1 MVYALTMEKTM
12 NQEKQDTTVKG
23 LEPRRAALDI
33 LERIREGASMDDALM
48 LCRSFSE
55 LEGPDRG
62 FARALASTVL
72 RRRGSL
78 DHVLGAYI
86 DRPLPKKAARA
97 MDILRIA
104 AAQSLFLETPAH
116 AAVSTAVEIAGER
129 KEIAGYA
136 KLINAVARKVAKA
149 GPAAIKDL
157 PARVDTPGWMW
168 RAWERSYGPAKTRAI
183 AQAHQHEAPLDI
195 TVKKADTAGIWAER
209 LEAEQLPTG
218 SLRLN
223 DVRNVTTLAGFDD
236 GAWWVQDTA
245 ASLPAKLLGD
255 VNGKRVLDLCAAPGG
270 KTLQLAAAGA
280 QIVAID
286 KSGDRLK
293 RLSENLQRTGL
304 RATTIKEDVL
314 RWSSKDKADAI
325 LLDAPCTATGT
336 IRRHPDIPWGKDETD
351 LDALKKL
358 QAAMI
363 DHALTMLKP
372 GGTLVYCV
380 CSLQPEEGERQANA
394 ALIRHASLARIPIT
408 PEETGGLTEAITR
421 DGDLRTLPSMLGDK
435 GGMDGFF
442 AARFKLAD

>member
-1 MVYALTMEKTM
+1 MEQE
-12 NQEKQDTTVKG
+12 NQNTPVKG
-23 LEPRRAALDI
+23 LDPRRAALDI
-33 LERIREGASMDDALM
+33 LERVREGASMDDALM

-97 MDILRIA
+97 MDILRLA
-104 AAQSLFLETPAH
+104 AAQSLLLETPAH
-116 AAVSTAVEIAGER
+116 AAVSTAVELAGER

-149 GPAAIKDL
+149 GPAAIADL

-168 RAWERSYGPAKTRAI
+168 RAWERSYGPARTRAI
-183 AQAHQHEAPLDI
+183 AEAHRLEAPLDF
-195 TVKKADTAGIWAER
+195 TLKKPGAAEEWANR
-209 LEAEQLPTG
+209 LEADKLPFG
-218 SLRLN
+218 NLRIKRAR
-223 DVRNVTTLAGFDD
+223 DVKALSGFDE
-236 GAWWVQDTA
+236 GAWWVQDAA

-255 VNGKRVLDLCAAPGG
+255 VKGKRVLDLCAAPGG
-270 KTLQLAAAGA
+270 KTLQLAATGA
-280 QIVAID
+280 QVIAID
-286 KSGDRLK
+286 KSGDRL
-293 RLSENLQRTGL
+293 RLLAENLDRTGL
-304 RATTIKEDVL
+304 HATTVKEDVL

-351 LDALKKL
+351 LTALKKL
-358 QAAMI
+358 QADMI
-363 DHALTMLKP
+363 DHVLTMLKP

-380 CSLQPEEGERQANA
+380 CSLQPEEGEHQAKA
-394 ALIRHASLARIPIT
+394 ALARHASLKRISVT
-408 PEETGGLTEAITR
+408 PEEVGGLSEAITR
-421 DGDLRTLPSMLGDK
+421 DGDLRTLPSMLSEK

-442 AARFKLAD
+442 AARFTLTE